1 MTRYLLTRP
10 LFCQNAEA
18 HLKQNYSKDFKP
30 IHTTLSLHRI
40 MRQGYLRACG
50 RNWQDFQD
58 QLWIRD
64 AFTNSALDHGAI
76 VVYGH
81 TISEQAELLPNRI
94 GLDTDPYYSGVLTC
108 PVLEG
113 TEQRLLQTGVDK

>member
-1 MTRYLLTRP
+1 VAL
-10 LFCQNAEA
+10 E
-18 HLKQNYSKDFKP
+18 K
-30 IHTTLSLHRI
+30 
-40 MRQGYLRACG
+40 
-50 RNWQDFQD
+50 QDFQN

-64 AFTNSALDHGAI
+64 AFTNNTLDHGAI

-94 GLDTDPYYSGVLTC
+94 GLDTGACYSGVLTC
-108 PVLEG
+108 LVLEG

>member
-1 MTRYLLTRP
+1 MAKHLLQRP

-18 HLKQNYSKDFKP
+18 HLKQNYSK
-30 IHTTLSLHRI
+30 
-40 MRQGYLRACG
+40 
-50 RNWQDFQD
+50 DFQD

-94 GLDTDPYYSGVLTC
+94 GLDT
-108 PVLEG
+108 
-113 TEQRLLQTGVDK
+113 EQRLLQTGVDK

>member
-1 MTRYLLTRP
+1 
-10 LFCQNAEA
+10 
-18 HLKQNYSKDFKP
+18 
-30 IHTTLSLHRI
+30 
-40 MRQGYLRACG
+40 
-50 RNWQDFQD
+50 
-58 QLWIRD
+58 
-64 AFTNSALDHGAI
+64 

-94 GLDTDPYYSGVLTC
+94 GLDTDAYFSGVLTC